1 MPNIKQG
8 LRNLKEDYVDGSHWI
23 IRTFGVLV
31 IVYGLFSSALGFYW
45 NSEPDIAPPP
55 AAQTVTGAATTKAL
69 LYVANTMLNKPGG
82 YLSNDVSLPGVWMDN
97 IPNWEYGVLIQAVSY
112 THLTLPTIYSV

>member
-23 IRTFGVLV
+23 IRTLGVLV
-31 IVYGLFSSALGFYW
+31 IVYGLVSSVLGFYW

-55 AAQTVTGAATTKAL
+55 TAQTSHRRSHYEG
-69 LYVANTMLNKPGG
+69 
-82 YLSNDVSLPGVWMDN
+82 
-97 IPNWEYGVLIQAVSY
+97 LIVCCQHHVK
-112 THLTLPTIYSV
+112 